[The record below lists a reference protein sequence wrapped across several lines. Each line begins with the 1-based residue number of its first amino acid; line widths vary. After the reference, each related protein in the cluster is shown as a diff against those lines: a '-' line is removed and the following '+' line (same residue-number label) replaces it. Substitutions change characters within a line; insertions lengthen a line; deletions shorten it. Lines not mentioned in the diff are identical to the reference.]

1 MLSENSRLFGR
12 EFFYFC
18 NDMLTK
24 NTIKYIKSLSEKKFR
39 NAYGSFIAEGP
50 KIVSDIAGSSL
61 KIEKLFATQ
70 TWLDQNETLLEKP
83 DEIHCITTKELSAI
97 SLLTTPNQVLATIKI
112 PSPVFQAVMAAQS
125 LIITLDDIRDPG
137 NLGTIIRIADWF
149 GFKNILCS
157 ETSVDAFNPKC
168 VQSTMGS
175 IARVNIY
182 YENLIDVLKDCPGT
196 THIFGAFLN
205 GENIYDINPEPH
217 GFLIIGNEANGIQPE
232 VAKLVTRQISI
243 PAAHQAGSHA
253 ESLNASAATAILCSE
268 FFRNTNHLT
277 KTST

>member
-1 MLSENSRLFGR
+1 
-12 EFFYFC
+12 
-18 NDMLTK
+18 MLTK
-24 NTIKYIKSLSEKKFR
+24 NTIKYVKSLCEKKFR
-39 NAYGSFIAEGP
+39 TLHGSFIAEGP
-50 KIVSDIAGSSL
+50 KIVGDIAGSTL
-61 KIEKLFATQ
+61 KIEKIFATQ
-70 TWLDQNETLLEKP
+70 EWIEKNEALAEKS
-83 DEIHCITTKELSAI
+83 DEILIITAKELSAI
-97 SLLTTPNQVLATIKI
+97 SQLTTPNQVLATVKM
-112 PSPVFQAVMAAQS
+112 PSPVFQASMAAQT
-125 LIITLDDIRDPG
+125 LIITLDNIRDPG

-149 GFKNILCS
+149 GYNNILCS
-157 ETSVDAFNPKC
+157 ETSVDAYNPKC